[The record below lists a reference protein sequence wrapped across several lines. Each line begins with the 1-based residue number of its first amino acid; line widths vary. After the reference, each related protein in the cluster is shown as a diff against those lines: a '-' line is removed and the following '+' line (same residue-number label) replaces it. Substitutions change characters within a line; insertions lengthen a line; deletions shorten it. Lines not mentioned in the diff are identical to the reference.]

1 MQKYNQIGS
10 AWPKI
15 NGQPKDSIYT
25 LVQTGFEKKDDGI
38 TVINC
43 PVIANLTASAPRLF
57 CSSYCCCCLTQLT
70 VHGGR
75 MHDKEMA
82 CRTRPIITPQ
92 TQIFSYLSATFG
104 PNTSEFFDICLHWVS
119 VVHDTAQ

>member
-1 MQKYNQIGS
+1 MQC

-43 PVIANLTASAPRLF
+43 PVIANLTASAL
-57 CSSYCCCCLTQLT
+57 LIA
-70 VHGGR
+70 V
-75 MHDKEMA
+75 A
-82 CRTRPIITPQ
+82 
-92 TQIFSYLSATFG
+92 A
-104 PNTSEFFDICLHWVS
+104 
-119 VVHDTAQ
+119 